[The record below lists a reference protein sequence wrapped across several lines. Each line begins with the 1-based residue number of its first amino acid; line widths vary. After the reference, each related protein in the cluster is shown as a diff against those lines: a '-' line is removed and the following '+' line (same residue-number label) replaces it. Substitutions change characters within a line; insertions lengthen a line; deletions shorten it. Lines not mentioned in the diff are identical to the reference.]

1 MSKTYLRVTT
11 ESQAAT
17 YMATVARDY
26 SDREHELMLDRH
38 GPCLDVEIGGTFTES
53 VPGTGSVT
61 VVLPSI
67 KRDFP
72 DGFPHT
78 QTFKAVDFS
87 GDHEAAVNAAKAWVI
102 HVAGPT
108 GQIQQALQSMWDD
121 VGTLTFDDV
130 ETEELVTT

>member
-11 ESQAAT
+11 ESQAAV

-38 GPCLDVEIGGTFTES
+38 GPCKDVEVGGAFTEN
-53 VPGTGSVT
+53 VPGVGPVSVT
-61 VVLPSI
+61 LPSA

-78 QTFKAVDFS
+78 QTFKASDFA
-87 GDHEAAVNAAKAWVI
+87 GDYAAAVNAAKAWVI
-102 HVAGPT
+102 HVAGPA
-108 GQIQQALQSMWDD
+108 GQIQQALQALWDD
-121 VGTLTFDDV
+121 VGALTFDDV